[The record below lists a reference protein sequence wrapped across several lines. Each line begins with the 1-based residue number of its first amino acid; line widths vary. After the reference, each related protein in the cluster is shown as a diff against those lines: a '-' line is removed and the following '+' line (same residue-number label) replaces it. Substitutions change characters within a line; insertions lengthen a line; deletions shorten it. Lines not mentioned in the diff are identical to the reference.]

1 VRQVEIAKISI
12 AFAAPRHARAFFE
25 ALASDNLDIGRPDRM
40 SSYMNL
46 SRTTVHQ
53 VVPVAARTYLADPA
67 EEPQRGYP
75 RYLARKTS
83 VGVFSS
89 PAARAFPPGWT
100 STA

>member
-1 VRQVEIAKISI
+1 MCQVEIAKISI

-40 SSYMNL
+40 SSHMNL

-53 VVPVAARTYLADPA
+53 VVPVAARTDLADPA
-67 EEPQRGYP
+67 EERGYP

-83 VGVFSS
+83 VGVF
-89 PAARAFPPGWT
+89 P
-100 STA
+100 